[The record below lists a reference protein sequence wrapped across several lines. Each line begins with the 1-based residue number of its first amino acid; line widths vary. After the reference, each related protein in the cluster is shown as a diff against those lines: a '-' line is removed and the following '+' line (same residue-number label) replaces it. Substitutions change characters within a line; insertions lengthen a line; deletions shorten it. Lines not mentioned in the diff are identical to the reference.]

1 MKPKTL
7 SPILTAKGV
16 RLAIAVGRF
25 NERVTKLLL
34 EGALEAYARLGGDP
48 GEVLVAW
55 VPGSFELPLI
65 AKRLASRPDVDA
77 VVALGAVV
85 RGETPHFE
93 YVAAQAASG
102 LMQAMLQT
110 EKAHRLRRPHHQHPR
125 GGPGKGRGQGGQQG
139 RRGGLHR
146 HRDGAPPGG
155 YFPVKRALA

>member
-1 MKPKTL
+1 MKPRTL
-7 SPILTAKGV
+7 SPILTARGV

-65 AKRLASRPDVDA
+65 AKLLASRPDVDA

-110 EKAHRLRRPHHQHPR
+110 EKPIVFGVLTTNTPEEAQERAGGKAGNKGAEAVFTAIEMVRLLEAISR
-125 GGPGKGRGQGGQQG
+125 
-139 RRGGLHR
+139 
-146 HRDGAPPGG
+146 
-155 YFPVKRALA
+155 

>member
-1 MKPKTL
+1 MRPKTL

-25 NERVTKLLL
+25 NERITKTLL

-48 GEVLVAW
+48 QEVLVVW
-55 VPGSFELPLI
+55 VPGSFELPLV
-65 AKRLASRPDVDA
+65 AKKLAERPEVQA

-102 LMQAMLQT
+102 LMGAMLQT
-110 EKAHRLRRPHHQHPR
+110 GKPIVFGVLTTNTSEEAQERAGGKAGNKGAEAVLTAIEMVKLLEALEALS
-125 GGPGKGRGQGGQQG
+125 GP
-139 RRGGLHR
+139 
-146 HRDGAPPGG
+146 
-155 YFPVKRALA
+155 